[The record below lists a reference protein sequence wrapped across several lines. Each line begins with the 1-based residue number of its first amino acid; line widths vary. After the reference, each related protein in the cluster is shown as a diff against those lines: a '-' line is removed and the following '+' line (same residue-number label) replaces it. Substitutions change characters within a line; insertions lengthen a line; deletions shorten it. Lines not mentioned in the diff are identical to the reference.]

1 MQDSETIEIPLSKLR
16 LVLMLLACLG
26 FVAAGVFFVT
36 SPNKVVSP
44 IARSVMMIFIVGCI
58 GILFFGFAGIT
69 IIKRLFDKAP
79 GIVISESGIT
89 DNSGGIPAGF
99 VPWSDIIAVKKL
111 EVGHQRFVN
120 LVVKNRKEYIRRQK
134 NVIKRKFMQK
144 NFTVY
149 GGIGISPNSLDIKF
163 EDLQKIIEKGF
174 YDFNAK
180 GK

>member
-1 MQDSETIEIPLSKLR
+1 MHDSETIEIPISKIR
-16 LVLMLLACLG
+16 LVLMLLGCLG

-36 SPNKVVSP
+36 SPYKVVSP
-44 IARSVMMIFIVGCI
+44 IARSVTMIFIAGCLS
-58 GILFFGFAGIT
+58 ILFFGFVGIA
-69 IIKRLFDKAP
+69 IVKRLFDKAP
-79 GIVISESGIT
+79 GIIISEAGIT

-134 NVIKRKFMQK
+134 NVVKRKFMQK

-149 GGIGISPNSLDIKF
+149 GGIGISPNSLDINYPEL
-163 EDLQKIIEKGF
+163 EDIIQKRF
-174 YDFNAK
+174 SDFKAK
-180 GK
+180 QK